1 MPVKEFAEGEE
12 QKEHF
17 APPKKSKKVK
27 ALKAQEKKSGG
38 FMAFFGFGSKP
49 K

>member
-27 ALKAQEKKSGG
+27 TSQAQEKKSGG
-38 FMAFFGFGSKP
+38 IMAFFGFGSKQ